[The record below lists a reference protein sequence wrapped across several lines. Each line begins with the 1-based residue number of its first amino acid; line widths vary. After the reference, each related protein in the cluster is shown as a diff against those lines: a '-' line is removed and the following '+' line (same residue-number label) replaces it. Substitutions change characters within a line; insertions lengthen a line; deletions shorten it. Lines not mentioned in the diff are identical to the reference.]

1 MSGQS
6 NGGAPLEVIRLV
18 QERAASLAQFLRDL
32 KDSGDEAFFSPH
44 GGDAGAIREMLGSA
58 RRDLYYL
65 VVEGERVLA
74 YGLLRG
80 WDEGFAIPSLGI
92 AVHPAVK
99 GVGLGRLLMDFLH
112 LAAAR
117 RGADKIRLR
126 VHRDNVK
133 AIALYRSLGYEI
145 GQDAQEPDYLLGFKT
160 LRRKNAA

>member
-1 MSGQS
+1 M
-6 NGGAPLEVIRLV
+6 NGHSAGGRPLEIIGLAHD
-18 QERAASLAQFLRDL
+18 RAPGLALLLSDL
-32 KDSGDEAFFSPH
+32 KDCGDEAFFSPH
-44 GGDAGAIREMLGSA
+44 GSDEGSIRELIGST

-80 WDEGFAIPSLGI
+80 WDEGFAVPSLGI
-92 AVHPAVK
+92 AVHPAAK

-133 AIALYRSLGYEI
+133 AIALYRSLGYDL
-145 GQDAQEPDYLLGFKT
+145 GQDAEPDYLLGFKA
-160 LRRKNAA
+160 LRPKNAA